1 LVKVPAGVFF
11 DKRLLDVVFYHKEMG
26 GFARFPIF
34 SFLGGIFMNV
44 TVNIAKAAAPS
55 SFAPAVKR
63 RQEEELPSSFNS
75 RAWGV
80 EVKRFA
86 SSLPGSNLLK
96 NTEAEVSRL
105 EKISLAFN
113 KRLQF
118 VVNHESN
125 EVTVNVIDPDT
136 DKVIKVLP
144 PEELQ
149 RLHGK
154 LEEALGFLFDEKV

>member
-1 LVKVPAGVFF
+1 
-11 DKRLLDVVFYHKEMG
+11 
-26 GFARFPIF
+26 
-34 SFLGGIFMNV
+34 MNI
-44 TVNIAKAAAPS
+44 TVDLAKTAIPS
-55 SFAPAVKR
+55 LFTSSAKR
-63 RQEEELPSSFNS
+63 RQEGAQSSFNS
-75 RAWGV
+75 GAWDA
-80 EVKRFA
+80 EVKRFT
-86 SSLPGSNLLK
+86 SNLPGIHPLK
-96 NTEAEVSRL
+96 SIEAEVSRL

-154 LEEALGFLFDEKV
+154 IEEALGFLFDEKV

>member
-1 LVKVPAGVFF
+1 MNITANITKTANP
-11 DKRLLDVVFYHKEMG
+11 
-26 GFARFPIF
+26 P
-34 SFLGGIFMNV
+34 SF
-44 TVNIAKAAAPS
+44 T
-55 SFAPAVKR
+55 PAVKR
-63 RQEEELPSSFNS
+63 KQGEGPPLSFDS
-75 RAWGV
+75 GAWDV
-80 EVKRFA
+80 EVKRFT
-86 SSLPGSNLLK
+86 SNLPGISPLK
-96 NTEAEVSRL
+96 NIEAEVSRL

-154 LEEALGFLFDEKV
+154 IEEALGFLFDEKV